1 MPNEDENLS
10 IYDLVYVVAKK
21 ENEFDVIYIR
31 GMFTIASN
39 VKDAKTALAI
49 KKAYCDG
56 WCDAKHHYCGETN
69 GKD

>member
-56 WCDAKHHYCGETN
+56 YCD
-69 GKD
+69 GKKGVL